1 MPEIGKHMSVTRE
14 IEAIKEAVAFKAVA
28 ACVEWLRDHDEPE
41 IAEKLAREMLEVEQ
55 DGD

>member
-1 MPEIGKHMSVTRE
+1 MAQHMSIHRE